1 MKKIIIVFFFLIFS
15 NQLTQA
21 QLRYPAYDPNYDY
34 WQGTWAVDGDKLNL
48 ELYSK
53 WFVDL
58 RFCSLNLY
66 DDKNRKFNEMV
77 GGDINIIVKP
87 NVIVKK
93 SIHAPHFINE
103 IKKAKSLKLV
113 DCSGFEAD
121 LKKEKNSI
129 SKTLDKII
137 GK

>member
-1 MKKIIIVFFFLIFS
+1 MKKIILVFFFLIFS

-93 SIHAPHFINE
+93 SIHAPHLIKEIN
-103 IKKAKSLKLV
+103 KAKSLKLV
-113 DCSGFEAD
+113 DCSGPEAD